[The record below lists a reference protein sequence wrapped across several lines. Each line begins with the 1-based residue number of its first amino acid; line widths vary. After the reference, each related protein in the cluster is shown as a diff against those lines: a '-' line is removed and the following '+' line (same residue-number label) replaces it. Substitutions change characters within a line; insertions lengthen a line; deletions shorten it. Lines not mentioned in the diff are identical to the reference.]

1 MRISDWSADGC
12 SSDLVGLARETLHE
26 EVPDLARRADH
37 VVIDGPPR
45 VTALARSAI
54 LAADLVLVPVQPSP
68 LDVWASSE
76 IVALVNEARL
86 FKPWLRAAFVVNRCV
101 VRPLIGRALRGA
113 LSEAVPQ
120 PLPALATA
128 VPQRTVLP

>member
-26 EVPDLARRADH
+26 EVPDLAQRADH

-68 LDVWASSE
+68 FDVWASRE
-76 IVALVNEARL
+76 IVALVTEARL
-86 FKPWLRAAFVVNRCV
+86 FTPWLRASLVVNRRV
-101 VRPLIGRALRGA
+101 LRTRTGRALPDRR
-113 LSEAVPQ
+113 
-120 PLPALATA
+120 PAATA
-128 VPQRTVLP
+128 TTTPGRAPQQQ